1 MFMKTQHENWKNK
14 KESIHRK
21 KRMKNLKK
29 RKEISRWTDYTMSQ
43 LIALSRKRMKK

>member
-1 MFMKTQHENWKNK
+1 MFMAQHKNSKNK
-14 KESIHRK
+14 KQYIHRR